1 MIMDLPDY
9 TLFIQI
15 ANFLFLIFF
24 LNIIAYRPIRGI
36 LDKREE
42 EMSSDIKQAGDWNQK
57 TEEFSKELEESM
69 SETRKEGIKEKDD
82 LKDQGIEQEREM
94 LKEAYLSI
102 EENIE
107 KARENIR
114 ERMHQV
120 SKTLQ
125 NETEIFSREL
135 AEKILGRGI

>member
-1 MIMDLPDY
+1 MDLPDY
-9 TLFIQI
+9 TFFIQI
-15 ANFLFLIFF
+15 ANFLFLIFL

-36 LDKREE
+36 LDRRKD
-42 EMSSDIKQAGDWNQK
+42 EMTSDIKLAGEWKQK
-57 TEEFSKELEESM
+57 TEEYSKDLEESI
-69 SETRKEGIKEKDD
+69 SQTRKEGMKEKGI

-94 LKEAYLSI
+94 LKEVYSSI
-102 EENIE
+102 EANIE

-120 SKTLQ
+120 SETLQ
-125 NETEIFSREL
+125 NETESFSREL

>member
-1 MIMDLPDY
+1 MDLPDY

-15 ANFLFLIFF
+15 ANFLFLIFL
-24 LNIIAYRPIRGI
+24 LNIIAYRPIRAI
-36 LDKREE
+36 LDKRKK
-42 EMSSDIKQAGDWNQK
+42 EMSSDIKTAGDLKQK
-57 TEEFSKELEESM
+57 TEEYSKELEENM
-69 SETRKEGIKEKDD
+69 SETRKEGIKEKDN
-82 LKDQGIEQEREM
+82 LKDQGVEQEREM

-114 ERMHQV
+114 VRMHQV
-120 SKTLQ
+120 SETLQ
-125 NETEIFSREL
+125 NEMEIFSREL